1 MAEQTTPTPET
12 LSDFDAAMIAEGCW
26 ELAGY
31 DPEAEDAEEVFL
43 AANQRLINTGQAWS
57 LQGFFGRQAQRLIDE
72 GHCQT
77 AEDYRAMQAGG
88 PFPIVE
94 EA

>member
-1 MAEQTTPTPET
+1 MAEQTITPET
-12 LSDFDAAMIAEGCW
+12 LSDFEAAMIAEGCW

-31 DPEAEDAEEVFL
+31 EPDEETFF

-57 LQGFFGRQAQRLIDE
+57 LQGFFGRQAQRLIED
-72 GHCQT
+72 GHCLT
-77 AEDYRAMQAGG
+77 AEEYRNRQAGG

-94 EA
+94 DE